1 MRDQRRIPEEV
12 EQLFGLVGEQRLVRH
27 EGVAQTVYHLRFERH
42 VPLGVEISVIVTAGL
57 DSIDDLDTADLD
69 HAIAAHRVEARG
81 FRVEDDFSHGSN
93 LSTAADSET
102 SQNVADLAFCCG

>member
-12 EQLFGLVGEQRLVRH
+12 EQLFGLVGEQRLVRQ
-27 EGVAQTVYHLRFERH
+27 EGVGQTMHHLRLERH
-42 VPLGVEISVIVTAGL
+42 VPLGVEIRVIVTA
-57 DSIDDLDTADLD
+57 
-69 HAIAAHRVEARG
+69 AIAAERVEARG

-102 SQNVADLAFCCG
+102 SQNVAHLAFCCG